1 MILWRFKIFFHEKE
15 YDEFE
20 ATKPPFSSLNDGN
33 DEGYLYTSNENST
46 IETNKYSGEQNNDI
60 QKRRL
65 AVLEDKS
72 VTHDNTNIHYSD
84 NQDYAEN
91 DEMSQSK
98 NNFGTIKVIKTFSVD
113 IL

>member
-1 MILWRFKIFFHEKE
+1 M
-15 YDEFE
+15 
-20 ATKPPFSSLNDGN
+20 
-33 DEGYLYTSNENST
+33 
-46 IETNKYSGEQNNDI
+46 
-60 QKRRL
+60 
-65 AVLEDKS
+65 LEDKS